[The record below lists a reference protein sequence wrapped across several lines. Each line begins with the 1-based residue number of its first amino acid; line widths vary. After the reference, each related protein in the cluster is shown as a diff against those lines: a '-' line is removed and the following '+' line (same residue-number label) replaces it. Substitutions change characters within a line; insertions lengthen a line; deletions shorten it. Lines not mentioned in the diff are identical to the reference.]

1 MKRRLCLSLVAL
13 LGVLTLAGSARAE
26 PGEGPIRL
34 IVPLAA
40 GGPSDQAA
48 RVLARTL
55 KPLLGQDVLVE
66 NKAGA
71 NGAIGAQALAAAT
84 DGRTLLFAPS
94 GMSGLPVLMKSPPFK
109 SLADFTPLG
118 AVGGN
123 QICLFVHASLPVTT
137 TKEFVAYAKV
147 HPDQLNY
154 GSNSFGEYLAAA
166 QVIQATGLRL
176 TRVPYRGSAQ
186 MMPDLLENRVQLAFI
201 PPGAGLP
208 QVQGGRLKVLGC
220 NAPQRL
226 PALPE
231 LPTLVES
238 SVSQG
243 GVRPLHF
250 VLAPAGLPAAQA
262 QRLSQAL
269 LKAAADPALR
279 AEYEQLHIVPEAL
292 GAEQSLAAIRD
303 GERVWAQFVRD
314 AGITPE

>member
-1 MKRRLCLSLVAL
+1 MKSRLCLSLLAL
-13 LGVLTLAGSARAE
+13 VGVLSSVVPAHAE
-26 PGEGPIRL
+26 PGEGPLRL
-34 IVPLAA
+34 IVPLAP

-48 RVLARTL
+48 RVLARVL
-55 KPLLGQDVLVE
+55 KPLLGQEVLVE

-71 NGAIGAQALAAAT
+71 NGAIGAQALASAT
-84 DGRTLLFAPS
+84 DGQTLLFAPS
-94 GMSGLPVLMKSPPFK
+94 GMTGLPVLMKSPPFK

-137 TKEFVAYAKV
+137 TQEFVAYAKA

-154 GSNSFGEYLAAA
+154 GSNSYGEYLAAA
-166 QVIQATGLRL
+166 QVMQTTGLRM

-201 PPGAGLP
+201 PPGSGLP

-220 NAPQRL
+220 NATQRL

-238 SVSQG
+238 GVSQG

-250 VLAPAGLPAAQA
+250 VLAPANLPAAQA
-262 QRLSQAL
+262 TRLSEAL
-269 LKAAADPALR
+269 RKAAADPALR
-279 AEYEQLHIVPEAL
+279 AEYEKLHIVPEAL
-292 GAEQSLAAIRD
+292 GAEQSLVAIRE
-303 GERVWAQFVRD
+303 GERVWARFVQD

>member
-1 MKRRLCLSLVAL
+1 
-13 LGVLTLAGSARAE
+13 
-26 PGEGPIRL
+26 
-34 IVPLAA
+34 LAA

-48 RVLARTL
+48 RVLARVL
-55 KPLLGQDVLVE
+55 KPLLGQEVLVE

-71 NGAIGAQALAAAT
+71 NGAIGAQALAAAAA
-84 DGRTLLFAPS
+84 DGQTLLFAPS
-94 GMSGLPVLMKSPPFK
+94 GMTGLPVLMKNPPFK

-137 TKEFVAYAKV
+137 TKEFVAYAKA

-154 GSNSFGEYLAAA
+154 GSNSSGEYLAAA
-166 QVIQATGLRL
+166 QVIQTTGLRM

-201 PPGAGLP
+201 PPGLGLP
-208 QVQGGRLKVLGC
+208 QVQAGRLKVLGC

-238 SVSQG
+238 GVSQG
-243 GVRPLHF
+243 GVPPLHF
-250 VLAPAGLPAAQA
+250 LLAPARLPAPQA
-262 QRLSQAL
+262 ARLSQAL

-279 AEYEQLHIVPEAL
+279 AEYEKIHIVPEAL
-292 GAEQSLAAIRD
+292 GAEQSLVAIRD

-314 AGITPE
+314 ASITPE